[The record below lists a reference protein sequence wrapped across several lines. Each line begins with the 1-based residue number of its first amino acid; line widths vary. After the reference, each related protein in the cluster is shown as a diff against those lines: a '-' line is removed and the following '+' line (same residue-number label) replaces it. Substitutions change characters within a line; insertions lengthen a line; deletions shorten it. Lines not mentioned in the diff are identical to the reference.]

1 MLKETAMPHAGE
13 KIAHAI
19 ENVAVAQEKTADTGA
34 MGIKGLL
41 WNNVGNIAAMAII
54 AGAFMYLQRE
64 QVVQARDDRVMFR
77 EAVKAIND
85 SADRRYEKAEV
96 THGKAMEKMGD
107 KIEKMLVSADAQT
120 AAVKDAAG
128 EMKET
133 TRELKNAVKLMT
145 KGP

>member
-1 MLKETAMPHAGE
+1 MPQEIVMSTSGE
-13 KIAHAI
+13 KIATAI
-19 ENVAVAQEKTADTGA
+19 ENVATATDKTTDAGA

-107 KIEKMLVSADAQT
+107 KIEKMLVTSDAQT
-120 AAVKDAAG
+120 NAVKEA
-128 EMKET
+128 T
-133 TRELKNAVKLMT
+133 VELKESSKELKAAVKLMT

>member
-13 KIAHAI
+13 KIAGAI
-19 ENVAVAQEKTADTGA
+19 QNVAAATDKQADTGA

-41 WNNVGNIAAMAII
+41 WNNIGNIAAMAII

-64 QVVQARDDRVMFR
+64 QVVQARDDRVMFK

-85 SADRRYEKAEV
+85 SADRRYEKAEAV
-96 THGKAMEKMGD
+96 HGKAMEKMGD